1 MLRTSRIYR
10 KEQAMYEDTDDGPLR
25 VIVADDDPLAR
36 RVVRGALQ
44 DAGIT
49 VVAEAGTG
57 SQAVEL
63 TLFYQPHAVLMDVVM
78 PEMDGITAMRKILK
92 VRPGQVVILLTSADD
107 DVGIVGLQAGAFG
120 FLNKDL
126 NIDALPRAVLGA
138 VHGEAAISRSMSTR
152 LLEQLRRR
160 PDTTAQGM
168 RPVRSQLTSREWEVL
183 DLVCERKTTDEMA
196 TELFL
201 SPETV
206 RSHLKSIYRKLGVN
220 SRNDA
225 IARAA
230 ELRQLQ

>member
-1 MLRTSRIYR
+1 
-10 KEQAMYEDTDDGPLR
+10 MYEDTDDEPLR

-57 SQAVEL
+57 GQAVEL
-63 TLFYQPHAVLMDVVM
+63 TLFYQPDAVLMDVVM
-78 PEMDGITAMRKILK
+78 PELDGISAMRKILK
-92 VRPGQVVILLTSADD
+92 ARPHQPVILLTSADD
-107 DVGIVGLQAGAFG
+107 DIGIVGLQAGAMG

-126 NIDALPRAVLGA
+126 NIDALPRAVVGA
-138 VHGEAAISRSMSTR
+138 VQGEAAISRAMGTR

-160 PDTTAQGM
+160 PDTAAQGL

-196 TELFL
+196 GELFL

-206 RSHLKSIYRKLGVN
+206 RSHVKSIYRKLGVN
-220 SRNDA
+220 SREAA
-225 IARAA
+225 IARAT

>member
-1 MLRTSRIYR
+1 
-10 KEQAMYEDTDDGPLR
+10 MYEDTDDGPLR

-57 SQAVEL
+57 GQAVEL
-63 TLFYQPHAVLMDVVM
+63 TLFYQPNVVLMDVVM
-78 PEMDGITAMRKILK
+78 PEMDGISAMRKILK
-92 VRPGQVVILLTSADD
+92 VRPDQVVILLTSADD

-126 NIDALPRAVLGA
+126 NIDALPRAVSGA
-138 VHGEAAISRSMSTR
+138 VQGEAAISRSMGTR

-160 PDTTAQGM
+160 PDMPANGM

-196 TELFL
+196 SELFL

-206 RSHLKSIYRKLGVN
+206 RSHVKSIYRKLRVN
-220 SRNDA
+220 SRDEA
-225 IARAA
+225 IARAT
-230 ELRQLQ
+230 ELRQLS

>member
-1 MLRTSRIYR
+1 
-10 KEQAMYEDTDDGPLR
+10 MYEDTDDVGPLR

-57 SQAVEL
+57 AQAVEL
-63 TLFYQPHAVLMDVVM
+63 TLFYQPDAVLMDVVM
-78 PEMDGITAMRKILK
+78 PELDGISAMRKILK
-92 VRPGQVVILLTSADD
+92 ARPHQVVILLTSADD
-107 DVGIVGLQAGAFG
+107 DVGIVGLQAGAIG

-126 NIDALPRAVLGA
+126 NIDALPRAVMGA
-138 VHGEAAISRSMSTR
+138 VQGEAAISRTMSTR

-160 PDTTAQGM
+160 PDTSAHGL
-168 RPVRSQLTSREWEVL
+168 RPVRSKLTSREWEVL
-183 DLVCERKTTDEMA
+183 DLVCEHKTTDEMA

-206 RSHLKSIYRKLGVN
+206 RSHVKSIYRKLSVN
-220 SRNDA
+220 SRDDA
-225 IARAA
+225 IARAG
-230 ELRQLQ
+230 ELRQLH

>member
-1 MLRTSRIYR
+1 
-10 KEQAMYEDTDDGPLR
+10 MYEDTDDGPLR

-57 SQAVEL
+57 GQAVEL
-63 TLFYQPHAVLMDVVM
+63 TLFYRPHAVLMDVVM
-78 PEMDGITAMRKILK
+78 PEMDGISAMRKILK
-92 VRPGQVVILLTSADD
+92 TCPDQVVILLTSADD
-107 DVGIVGLQAGAFG
+107 EVGIVGLQAGAFG

-126 NIDALPRAVLGA
+126 NIDALPRAVFGA
-138 VHGEAAISRSMSTR
+138 VQGEAAISRSMGTR

-160 PDTTAQGM
+160 PDSSAQGM

-183 DLVCERKTTDEMA
+183 DLVCARKTTDVMA
-196 TELFL
+196 AELFL

-206 RSHLKSIYRKLGVN
+206 RSHVKSIYRKLGVN
-220 SRNDA
+220 SRDDA

-230 ELRQLQ
+230 ELRQLS

>member
-1 MLRTSRIYR
+1 
-10 KEQAMYEDTDDGPLR
+10 MYEDTDDGPLR

-57 SQAVEL
+57 GQAVEL

-78 PEMDGITAMRKILK
+78 PEMDGISAMRKILK
-92 VRPGQVVILLTSADD
+92 VRPDQIVILLTSADD

-126 NIDALPRAVLGA
+126 NIDALPRAVTGA
-138 VHGEAAISRSMSTR
+138 VQGEAAISRSMGAR

-160 PDTTAQGM
+160 PDLPSQGM

-196 TELFL
+196 SELFL

-206 RSHLKSIYRKLGVN
+206 RSHVKSIYRKLGVN
-220 SRNDA
+220 SRDEA
-225 IARAA
+225 ISRAT
-230 ELRQLQ
+230 ELRQLS